1 MRWRGQFPIPD
12 LDRQGVGHTIWRP
25 SGARPFRRRLDE
37 RIEERVD
44 ETFDLLTIALLPG
57 AGARTARDL
66 SARGPL
72 AHALSRPDQHS
83 DLLSPA
89 ARSALRTGAARRRAD
104 AELGAARRL
113 GVRIVG
119 RDEPD
124 YPERVRRI
132 YDPPPVLYV
141 RGTLV
146 PGEGERALAIVGA
159 RAASAQGLALT
170 RALAHDL
177 AEAGLTIVSGL
188 ARGIDTAAH
197 QGVLDTSGRTVAV
210 LGSGLDRIYPE
221 ENTPLALA
229 IAQSGAVVSEFPL
242 GSAPDRKHFPRRNRL
257 IAGWGR
263 AVVVAEAAEKSGAL
277 LTAQAALEEGREVM
291 AVPGHPGHR
300 GSAGTNQ
307 LIRDG
312 AVLVRGAPDVAD
324 ELGVALPVHEEAAG
338 EDEVLEALARDVPR
352 SLEELQVR
360 CGRALPELLSH
371 LTLLEVG
378 AKVRRLPGPLFVRS

>member
-1 MRWRGQFPIPD
+1 M
-12 LDRQGVGHTIWRP
+12 
-25 SGARPFRRRLDE
+25 
-37 RIEERVD
+37 D
-44 ETFDLLTIALLPG
+44 ETFDLLTTALLPG

-66 SARGPL
+66 SARGAL
-72 AHALSRPDQHS
+72 ATALARPHEHS

-89 ARSALRTGAARRRAD
+89 ARAALRTGAARRRAE
-104 AELGAARRL
+104 AELAAARRL

-132 YDPPPVLYV
+132 YDPPAVLYV

-146 PGEGERALAIVGA
+146 PGESERALAIVGA

-170 RALAHDL
+170 RTLARDL

-221 ENTPLALA
+221 ENTPLAAA
-229 IAQSGAVVSEFPL
+229 IAKEGAVISEFPL

-312 AVLVRGAPDVAD
+312 AVLVRGAQDVAE
-324 ELGVALPVHEEAAG
+324 ELGVELTAHEEAADG
-338 EDEVLEALARDVPR
+338 DEVLEALARDVPR